1 MELSGVSNP
10 SLEHLLLHGDSE
22 LLPKS
27 GSNTVTSP
35 LPGKSSFRHLFSLG
49 SPSKGPSKQ
58 TLLKA
63 TELPRER
70 KIMSLKEFQ
79 NTYTLGPLLG
89 KGGFG
94 TVHAAVR
101 NRDGLPVA
109 LKMIRKHRIE
119 ESGMP
124 REASLLKRVR
134 GIPGVLGVLDYHE
147 LPDRFVISME
157 RVPNCKDLFDYI
169 SDSGPIPETLA
180 LHMFRQIVDTVSRC
194 QGDAGVIH
202 RDIKDENILV
212 DTKTHRIKLIDFG
225 SAADYHEDVYTDFD
239 GEDSFI

>member
-27 GSNTVTSP
+27 GSNT
-35 LPGKSSFRHLFSLG
+35 
-49 SPSKGPSKQ
+49 GPSKQ

-101 NRDGLPVA
+101 NRDGLPGPQNDPQA
-109 LKMIRKHRIE
+109 PH
-119 ESGMP
+119 
-124 REASLLKRVR
+124 R
-134 GIPGVLGVLDYHE
+134 GIRHAPRSLPPQTRPRHSGVLGVLDYHE

-239 GEDSFI
+239 